1 MTNAQKM
8 AHHLAKAE
16 GWQAVCEKYER
27 AAAEQAPRQ
36 VHGRMGKQSA
46 LDLDYVADSLLDN
59 FGYRKAV
66 GARNFHQAQVAMYGI
81 AALLDRMTP

>member
-8 AHHLAKAE
+8 AHHLARAE

-27 AAAEQAPRQ
+27 AAAEQAPQQ
-36 VHGRMGKQSA
+36 VRGRITRATQA
-46 LDLDYVADSLLDN
+46 DLDYVAASLLDN